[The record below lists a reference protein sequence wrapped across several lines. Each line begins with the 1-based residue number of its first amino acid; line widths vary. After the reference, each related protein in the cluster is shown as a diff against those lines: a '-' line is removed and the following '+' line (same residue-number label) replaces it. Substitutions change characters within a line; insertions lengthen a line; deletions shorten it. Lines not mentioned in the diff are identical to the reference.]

1 MKTLY
6 TATIQVKGGR
16 DGAVRSD
23 DGHLEAQLAFPRAL
37 GGSGE
42 GTNPEQLF
50 AAAYAACFAST
61 VQTIAKADNLPI
73 GDLAIRGEVDILL
86 EGTTYDLA
94 VRLFLTAHGVDRAGL
109 ADVVEKAKATCPYA
123 RAIRN
128 NVRTEVTLGP

>member
-6 TATIQVKGGR
+6 TATIQVKSGR
-16 DGAVRSD
+16 DGAARSD
-23 DGHLEAQLAFPRAL
+23 DGHLEAKLAFPKAL
-37 GGSGE
+37 GGTGE

-61 VQTIAKADNLPI
+61 VQTIAKAERLPI
-73 GDLAIRGEVDILL
+73 GDVAIRGEVDILL

-94 VRLFLTAHGVDRAGL
+94 VRLFLTADGLDRASL
-109 ADVVEKAKATCPYA
+109 TAVVEKAKAACPYA

-128 NVRTEVTLGP
+128 NVKTEVTLSP